1 MTMQQSTKRPS
12 LWSKRRL
19 ANHLV
24 YRPKRLTRGLEPTN
38 HLGQQQAKELQVI
51 VGTYTPD
58 LHDPAAVEV
67 LLVLLEVCHILEL
80 SEQRLQK
87 LFGSYLPALETWGDI
102 IPPKRRPPQMR
113 RAWVWV
119 PNTYQPR
126 LYPIGKDGTI
136 CIYAQEQDE
145 ETGVEPGEEQ
155 A

>member
-1 MTMQQSTKRPS
+1 MKHSTKRPS
-12 LWSKRRL
+12 LWVKRRL

-38 HLGQQQAKELQVI
+38 HLSQKQMKELQVI

-67 LLVLLEVCHILEL
+67 LLVLLEVCHILQL
-80 SEQRLQK
+80 SEHRLGK
-87 LFGSYLPALETWGDI
+87 IFGSYLHALETWGDI
-102 IPPKRRPPQMR
+102 VPPKRRPPQLR

-126 LYPIGKDGTI
+126 LYPIGEDGTI
-136 CIYAQEQDE
+136 CIYAKEQDE
-145 ETGVEPGEEQ
+145 QTNKEQ
-155 A
+155 D